1 MWPFVNTNKIEEI
14 AEDLMKRILAIDY
27 GMRRVGLAVTD
38 LLQMLAQPLDT
49 IDNNKIMDYLKAYI
63 SREPVETIVL
73 GEPKDLMGRET
84 DASEPVR
91 QFKLKLQEAFPDIP
105 IVMVDERLTSR
116 MARQTLIDAGY
127 KKNDRK
133 NKKLVDTVAAA
144 LILQTYLETK

>member
-1 MWPFVNTNKIEEI
+1 
-14 AEDLMKRILAIDY
+14 MKRILAIDY
-27 GMRRVGLAVTD
+27 GLRRVGLAVTD
-38 LLQMLAQPLDT
+38 LLQMLAQPLET
-49 IDNNKIMDYLKAYI
+49 IDNRKIIDYLKAYM

-73 GEPKDLMGRET
+73 GEPKDLSGHDT

-91 QFKLKLQEAFPDIP
+91 QFKQKLMELFPDIP

-116 MARQTLIDAGY
+116 MAKQTLIDAGY
-127 KKNDRK
+127 KKHDRR